1 MSVRTGDEEACRA
14 LMSFAIDLAAAAR
27 ELGLGTASV
36 MVDTEG
42 AQDFVRCYGTEPGES
57 MPGVI
62 VTQYL
67 WNGGKK

>member
-1 MSVRTGDEEACRA
+1 MSVRTGDEESCRA
-14 LMSFAIDLAAAAR
+14 LMSFAIDLAAAAH

-36 MVDTEG
+36 MVDVEG

-57 MPGVI
+57 VPGVI

-67 WNGGKK
+67 WEGRRA